1 MINKILKN
9 LNKINI
15 IEIDAME
22 RKKLVAVI
30 TGIISVL
37 LGIIYLVLVQLL
49 DSRGAMIPAPITDL
63 SLILSPLI

>member
-1 MINKILKN
+1 
-9 LNKINI
+9 
-15 IEIDAME
+15 ME

-37 LGIIYLVLVQLL
+37 LGLVYLILVQLL

-63 SLILSPLI
+63 STLFVSQIIS

>member
-1 MINKILKN
+1 LINKILKN

-15 IEIDAME
+15 IEINAME

-37 LGIIYLVLVQLL
+37 LGIIYLLLVQLL